1 MLKIL
6 VDRALIHHISFP
18 SVQMVFALTLDQ
30 FIRHNNRCKETVS
43 RSRSI
48 RNLFKIEIL
57 VFEGSKETER
67 KKKEIGRPRIEPVS
81 RQNKFDSGRFSALC
95 TCANEAVV
103 RD

>member
-6 VDRALIHHISFP
+6 VDRALMHHISFP

-30 FIRHNNRCKETVS
+30 FICHNNLCKETVS

-67 KKKEIGRPRIEPVS
+67 KKKKLADLVS
-81 RQNKFDSGRFSALC
+81 NRCHDKTNSIPGGSAPYPLAL
-95 TCANEAVV
+95 TKQ
-103 RD
+103 